1 MDLAPCPACR
11 RHVRV
16 VAATCPFC
24 GVTVAVAAPA
34 SPTTRLS
41 RAGLI
46 AFALAA
52 GCQKDADTVT
62 RDPTPQPKTSAQ
74 PKVSASPTTTNAP
87 TVTAI
92 AAPYGAA
99 PPPVPSLTD
108 TSLVVTSTAGISDAN
123 FVVQDM
129 RDRITRCADTA
140 AKLNAK
146 LTGTIRYE
154 LTVDPTGRVTS
165 ADVVTDT
172 IKIPA
177 LQKCAKDVA
186 GSGQFTGGPT
196 PTSAK
201 VAFDVKINS
210 K

>member
-11 RHVRV
+11 RHVSV

-24 GVTVAVAAPA
+24 AATVAASAPA

-52 GCQKDADTVT
+52 GCQKEAETVT
-62 RDPTPQPKTSAQ
+62 RDPAPEPK
-74 PKVSASPTTTNAP
+74 PKATASTTIAP

-92 AAPYGAA
+92 AAPYGAV
-99 PPPVPSLTD
+99 PPPPPSLTD

-154 LTVDPTGRVTS
+154 LTVDTTGRVTS
-165 ADVVTDT
+165 ADVVSDT
-172 IKIPA
+172 IKLPA

-186 GSGQFTGGPT
+186 GSGQFTGGPA
-196 PTSAK
+196 PASAK
-201 VAFDVKINS
+201 VTFDVKVNS